1 MGEGRLAVLPTPRWW
16 ARTTPSS
23 GRVRLG
29 SRDSQGGLGG
39 RGMGQ
44 GQVLCAP
51 TLASPSRA
59 PGSLQAGLAA
69 AGLAW
74 EGLRKELEL
83 PRTPLLG
90 HLSLRCAEGS
100 GRCVWQGS
108 GGRPVPSSQ
117 SLAPVVTAVG
127 RWAGNRCG
135 LALNPWYWTLR
146 WRQLL
151 SHNSLADWCHTP
163 SKPSKCRI
171 LKI

>member
-1 MGEGRLAVLPTPRWW
+1 MGEDNSLQRSSQAGVSGLSGWPWGQRDG
-16 ARTTPSS
+16 ARTSS
-23 GRVRLG
+23 G
-29 SRDSQGGLGG
+29 
-39 RGMGQ
+39 
-44 GQVLCAP
+44 AP

-100 GRCVWQGS
+100 RRCVWQGS

-135 LALNPWYWTLR
+135 LSLNPWYWTLR

-151 SHNSLADWCHTP
+151 SHNSLADWWHTP